1 MDDAIFLSKVDMWLV
16 GVPIAVWL
24 LSTLISYAL
33 VKANA
38 NLKGLILIL
47 YGLTLVPIMA
57 VFLWAFVATK
67 YEFKGATLLVHP
79 LNTRI
84 DIGSIKSVTPTRNA
98 RSSPALS
105 LDRLEIRY
113 GEDRTI
119 LISPREKDQF
129 IAELTRRRNAIQS
142 GTLR

>member
-16 GVPIAVWL
+16 GVFVGIWL
-24 LSTLISYAL
+24 LSTLISYVL

-38 NLKGLILIL
+38 NLKVPILIF
-47 YGLTLVPIMA
+47 YGFSMIPIMA
-57 VFLWAFVATK
+57 VPFWAVVATQ
-67 YEFKGATLLVHP
+67 YEFQGPTLLVHP
-79 LNTRI
+79 GNTRI
-84 DIGSIKSVTPTRNA
+84 DIGSITSVTPTRNA

-105 LDRLEIRY
+105 LDRLEISY
-113 GEDRTI
+113 GDDRTI

-129 IAELTRRRNAIQS
+129 IAELTRRQNAVQS